1 MPMHDWTRV
10 EAGIYHAVHHWWV
23 SAISDVLNGG
33 LLPRDHYALP
43 ERFAGNFGPDV
54 LALHEKGRTSAAGGP
69 AGAGGGTT
77 LCTRPHTRFTAE
89 TEGDFYRRKQKA
101 LVVRHVSGDEIV
113 AVIEIVSPGNK
124 SSRKAFRD
132 FLDKAYELLEQRI
145 HLLIVDP
152 LPPGPRD
159 PEGVHGALWEDLQG
173 DSFHL
178 PEDRRLT
185 LAAYECAGTTRA
197 TIEPI
202 AVGDALPDMPLF
214 LKPNGCVMVPLEAT
228 YTTAFDCLPGRW
240 REVLLP

>member
-10 EAGIYHAVHHWWV
+10 EAGIYHAFHHEW
-23 SAISDVLNGG
+23 ISEIGRALNRG
-33 LLPRDHYALP
+33 LLPPDHYALP
-43 ERFAGNFGPDV
+43 EQFAGKFGPDV
-54 LALHEKGRTSAAGGP
+54 LALHEKGHASAAGDP
-69 AGAGGGTT
+69 AGKGGGIT
-77 LCTRPHTRFTAE
+77 LRARPQTSYTAE
-89 TEGDFYRRKQKA
+89 AEGDFYRRKQKA
-101 LVVRHVSGDEIV
+101 IVVRHVSGDEIV
-113 AVIEIVSPGNK
+113 AVIEIVAPGNK

-145 HLLIVDP
+145 HLLIIDP

-178 PEDRRLT
+178 PEERRLT
-185 LAAYECAGTTRA
+185 LAAYECAGSTRA
-197 TIEPI
+197 YIEPI

-214 LKPNGCVMVPLEAT
+214 LKPDGCVMVPLEAT

-240 REVLLP
+240 REVLQP